1 MDYHTCPNLA
11 AMFFAE
17 ATRQGDRP
25 FLWAKQAG
33 AYHALTW
40 RDAQQQVTELAK
52 GLRALGIARGDR
64 VVLVAEN
71 GPAWVVA
78 DFAIMSAGGIT
89 VPAYTTHTVEDYRHV
104 MTNCA
109 AKA

>member
-33 AYHALTW
+33 AYKALNW
-40 RDAQQQVTELAK
+40 REARQQVADLAK
-52 GLRALGIARGDR
+52 GLRALGIGRGDR
-64 VVLVAEN
+64 VV
-71 GPAWVVA
+71 
-78 DFAIMSAGGIT
+78 
-89 VPAYTTHTVEDYRHV
+89 
-104 MTNCA
+104 
-109 AKA
+109 